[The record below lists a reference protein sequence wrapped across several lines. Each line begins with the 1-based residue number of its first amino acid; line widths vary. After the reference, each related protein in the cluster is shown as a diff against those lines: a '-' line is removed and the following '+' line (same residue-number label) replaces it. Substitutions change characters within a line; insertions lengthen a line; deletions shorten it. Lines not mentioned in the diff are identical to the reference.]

1 MPTTLPYIDDQ
12 LASPDLKAQFDEVSK
27 IMGNVPPLLRILANV
42 PSFIPA
48 FMDFAGPVLMGENL
62 TIDLKCLALL
72 RVSEI
77 NDCNYCRG
85 YYAPL
90 AEQVGLV
97 GERRDAITK
106 PSVALNLFNAKE
118 TAVLAL
124 ADEMT
129 RNVQASPAT
138 VASARE
144 ALGDGGT
151 LEVML
156 TIGLFNLINRVAR
169 TSGLPLQS

>member
-12 LASPDLKAQFDEVSK
+12 LAPEDIKLQFLEVEK

-42 PSFIPA
+42 PSFVGA
-48 FMDFAGPVLMGENL
+48 FMEFAGPVLMGEHL
-62 TIDLKCLALL
+62 TMDLKCLGLL

-77 NDCNYCRG
+77 NNCNYCRG

-97 GERRDAITK
+97 GDRRKAITEE
-106 PSVALNLFNAKE
+106 SVALEMFSPKE
-118 TAVLAL
+118 RAVLEL

-129 RNVQASPAT
+129 RNVQASPEV
-138 VASARE
+138 VARARE
-144 ALGDGGT
+144 ALGNGGT
-151 LEVML
+151 LEAML
-156 TIGLFNLINRVAR
+156 VIGLFNLINRVAR
-169 TSGLPLQS
+169 TSGLPLES

>member
-12 LASPDLKAQFDEVSK
+12 SASPDLKAQFDEVSK

-42 PSFIPA
+42 PPFIPA

-90 AEQVGLV
+90 AQQVGLV
-97 GERRDAITK
+97 GERREAITK
-106 PSVALNLFNAKE
+106 PSVALNLFNPKE
-118 TAVLAL
+118 TAVLEL
-124 ADEMT
+124 AEEMT

-138 VASARE
+138 VAKARE
-144 ALGDGGT
+144 ALGAGGT
-151 LEVML
+151 LEAML

-169 TSGLPLQS
+169 TSGLPLES